1 MRIVSSSRK
10 YYCVNIEKKKEEK
23 ENVNV
28 RSEKKTFIYVRHQLK
43 Q

>member
-10 YYCVNIEKKKEEK
+10 YYCVNIEKKEEK